1 MIYRSPFR
9 DIIYPA
15 GTREPRVTRYR
26 IVLAKN
32 ARLVRAIV
40 HLMVEEPE
48 QPQPTDS
55 TALDVILNRIIEA
68 ELAGVRHDCIR
79 LVVQAAGQMTDYPIV
94 YNALDVVRPGNV
106 TKRLATTTDQPIH
119 IRSLDVVGGSVAFYV
134 DREGGK
140 PVSAGVAA
148 MLG

>member
-15 GTREPRVTRYR
+15 TNREPRVARYR
-26 IVLAKN
+26 IVLTKN

-40 HLMVEEPE
+40 HLMVEEPG
-48 QPQPTDS
+48 QPLPTDS
-55 TALDVILNRIIEA
+55 TALDVILNRIIGV

-79 LVVQAAGQMTDYPIV
+79 LAVQAAGQMTDYPIV
-94 YNALDVVRPGNV
+94 YNALDVARPGNV
-106 TKRLATTTDQPIH
+106 RKLQATTTDQPIH

-134 DREGGK
+134 DREAGK
-140 PVSAGVAA
+140 PVSAGVAG

>member
-1 MIYRSPFR
+1 
-9 DIIYPA
+9 
-15 GTREPRVTRYR
+15 
-26 IVLAKN
+26 
-32 ARLVRAIV
+32 
-40 HLMVEEPE
+40 
-48 QPQPTDS
+48 
-55 TALDVILNRIIEA
+55 
-68 ELAGVRHDCIR
+68 
-79 LVVQAAGQMTDYPIV
+79 MTDYPIV